1 MKQTVDAKRNQLL
14 KKHLP
19 FNKKEKKKVA
29 KEEIQSMQ
37 ECAGMCFW
45 EVVWKRKLELH
56 PF

>member
-1 MKQTVDAKRNQLL
+1 MFSQFFI
-14 KKHLP
+14 KK
-19 FNKKEKKKVA
+19 KKKKVV

-45 EVVWKRKLELH
+45 EVVWKRKMELH